1 MFPCSL
7 PNYRQQLACSPVLC
21 TQYSVGFKQHLNA
34 KSVEQMQGKC
44 YRSKSAL
51 GDSGLSSP
59 GTPPL
64 SRLPGFAGAA
74 GVQTGAVQKNGLL
87 SEAFDALQSAPQ
99 SAARLGD
106 SSVRQAA
113 PCTSRLVTDPGDLVA
128 RALEILAEEDEAWRA
143 RQGLDLTPRS
153 VR

>member
-1 MFPCSL
+1 
-7 PNYRQQLACSPVLC
+7 
-21 TQYSVGFKQHLNA
+21 
-34 KSVEQMQGKC
+34 MQGKC
-44 YRSKSAL
+44 YGSKSAL

-59 GTPPL
+59 GTLPL

-74 GVQTGAVQKNGLL
+74 GVQTGAVQKRGLL
-87 SEAFDALQSAPQ
+87 SESFGALQSAPQ
-99 SAARLGD
+99 NAARLGG

-143 RQGLDLTPRS
+143 RQGLDRS
-153 VR
+153 IR